1 MRNGFLLQKEL
12 ALPVVNITL
21 AEFLYRG
28 KFSSDKNILHHQTVD
43 DSIKIYNRKQSRK
56 QGKKVTF
63 GGDLEDEKKKVR
75 EIKINFSELIKSTFF
90 SVSFKEMSL
99 VKCD

>member
-28 KFSSDKNILHHQTVD
+28 KFSSDKNILHHQTVN
-43 DSIKIYNRKQSRK
+43 DSIKIYNRQQWRK

-63 GGDLEDEKKKVR
+63 AGDLEDKKKEAR

-90 SVSFKEMSL
+90 SVSFKEMCL
-99 VKCD
+99 AKCD